1 MSLLIMAYTKDRE
14 TEMAIRN
21 ANKEDKEYAKKL
33 AAAKAKLAAAKAAKA
48 TPQGSV
54 KVVPPTSNGAR
65 NIQNKFE
72 KIKLENAKSGAAAF
86 FGKKGVEGYIKE
98 NKALGEKTKV
108 VKVNSATPKRQGTT
122 PASTPRR
129 AGGLMGG
136 GGAGNWRNMFK

>member
-1 MSLLIMAYTKDRE
+1 MARK
-14 TEMAIRN
+14 
-21 ANKEDKEYAKKL
+21 
-33 AAAKAKLAAAKAAKA
+33 
-48 TPQGSV
+48 SV
-54 KVVPPTSNGAR
+54 KVVPPTSNAAR
-65 NIQNKFE
+65 NVVNKFE
-72 KIKLENAKSGAAAF
+72 KIKVENAKSGAEALVRARNT
-86 FGKKGVEGYIKE
+86 EGYIKE